1 MNAEM
6 NYLAM
11 YGLFLAILI
20 FLQVFISAQQ
30 HGLLSL
36 LGNRENIVSTGMA
49 ERAERAVQNSI
60 IAMALIA
67 PAVLMI
73 AYNDLSS
80 SSTILATQIFLTA
93 RITYSVFFIFGI
105 IYLRTFSWITGFL
118 ATAYLYL
125 MLFEHSQ
132 I

>member
-1 MNAEM
+1 M

-93 RITYSVFFIFGI
+93 RITYSVSFIFGI

>member
-93 RITYSVFFIFGI
+93 RITYSVSFIFGI